1 MKILVTAKR
10 VTDPDMKIKVKPDGT
25 GIVTDGMNYKINP
38 FCEIAVEEA
47 IRIRERGNQA
57 EIVVVSIGPKEA
69 ATEIRTALAMGADR
83 GILVLLDRYYDST
96 VIAKILKKIVEEEKP
111 DIILTGKQAVDDDSN
126 QASQMLAQYL
136 GYPQACFASKI
147 EILDGGKKAKVTRE
161 VDGGLETIQVE
172 LPAVISADLRLNEP
186 RYPTVPNI
194 LKAKKKPLK
203 EITAESLGVDLTP
216 KTEFIKMTEP
226 PSRKAGIKVPDVAT
240 LVDKLK
246 NEAKVI

>member
-47 IRIRERGNQA
+47 LRIREKGNQA
-57 EIVVVSIGPKEA
+57 EIVVVGIGPKEA
-69 ATEIRTALAMGADR
+69 ATELRTALAMGADR
-83 GILVLLDRYYDST
+83 AILVLIDKYYDST
-96 VIAKILKKIVEEEKP
+96 VVAKILKKIVEEEKP
-111 DIILTGKQAVDDDSN
+111 DLILTGKQAVDDDSN
-126 QASQMLAQYL
+126 QASQMLAALL

-147 EILDGGKKAKVTRE
+147 ELTDGGKKAKVTRE

-172 LPAVISADLRLNEP
+172 LPAIVSADLRLNEP

-203 EITAESLGVDLTP
+203 EVPVDSLGIDVTP
-216 KTEFIKMTEP
+216 KTEFVKMTEP
-226 PSRKAGIKVPDVAT
+226 PTRKAGIKVPDVAT

-246 NEAKVI
+246 NESKVL

>member
-47 IRIRERGNQA
+47 LRIREKGTQA
-57 EIVVVSIGPKEA
+57 EIVVVGIGPKEA
-69 ATEIRTALAMGADR
+69 ATELRTALAMGADR
-83 GILVLLDRYYDST
+83 AILVLHDAYYDST
-96 VIAKILKKIVEEEKP
+96 VVAKILKKIVEEEKP
-111 DIILTGKQAVDDDSN
+111 DLILTGKQAVDDDSN
-126 QASQMLAQYL
+126 QASQMLATLL

-147 EILDGGKKAKVTRE
+147 ELVDGGKKAKVTRE

-172 LPAVISADLRLNEP
+172 LPAVVSADLRLNEP

-203 EITAESLGVDLTP
+203 EVPVNSLGIDISP
-216 KTEFIKMTEP
+216 KTEFVKMTEP
-226 PSRKAGIKVPDVAT
+226 PTRKAGIKVPDVAT
-240 LVDKLK
+240 LIDKLK
-246 NEAKVI
+246 NESKVI

>member
-10 VTDPDMKIKVKPDGT
+10 VTDPDMKIKVRPDGA

-47 IRIRERGNQA
+47 LRIREKGVQA
-57 EIVVVSIGPKEA
+57 EIVVVGIGPKEA
-69 ATEIRTALAMGADR
+69 STELRTALAMGADR
-83 GILVLLDRYYDST
+83 AILVLNDNYYDST
-96 VIAKILKKIVEEEKP
+96 VVARILKKIVEEERP
-111 DIILTGKQAVDDDSN
+111 DLIITGKQAVDDDSN
-126 QASQMLAQYL
+126 QASQMLAAFL
-136 GYPQACFASKI
+136 DYPQACFASKI
-147 EILDGGKKAKVTRE
+147 ELVEGGKKAKVTRE

-172 LPAVISADLRLNEP
+172 LPAVITADLRLNEP

-203 EITAESLGVDLTP
+203 EVPVDSLGIDISP
-216 KTEFIKMTEP
+216 RTEFVRMAEP

-240 LVDKLK
+240 LIDKLK